1 MSSSQK
7 CFLPSRMSL
16 RSASTA
22 YEAIAKM
29 QTLRALT
36 MLQARMFLVN
46 RITNRGGFVIFE
58 TNKAETDAQIA
69 LRIDIKPKESRR
81 MERAKIGIV
90 DDEAGM
96 RDALVALLNENHFD
110 PVPME
115 SSAEFGM
122 IRESANLDLVLIDL
136 QLKGESGLAL
146 AMDIRHKGDLPIVM
160 LTGRG
165 DETDKIIG
173 LEIGADDYL
182 LKPFNPR
189 ELIARIRAVLRR
201 YGKSVSAPMAPE
213 RDGKNIALGT
223 LAVDRTNKIVTA
235 QDGGEIPLT
244 NAEYRLLDF
253 FLDRPNKIITRVDL
267 LAEIGSDLNR
277 YMDRTIDVLILR
289 LRRKI
294 EANPSKPVHLQTRR
308 GQGYIFV
315 TENPGPN
322 P

>member
-1 MSSSQK
+1 M
-7 CFLPSRMSL
+7 CL
-16 RSASTA
+16 RAASTA
-22 YEAIAKM
+22 YEAIAKT
-29 QTLRALT
+29 QTQRALT

-46 RITNRGGFVIFE
+46 RITNRHGFVIFE
-58 TNKAETDAQIA
+58 TNKPETDEQIA
-69 LRIDIKPKESRR
+69 GRFKTRPGECRR
-81 MERAKIGIV
+81 MDRAKIGIV

-96 RDALVALLNENHFD
+96 RDALVALLTENQFD
-110 PVPME
+110 PIPME
-115 SSAEFGM
+115 SSADFLELRKSVDF
-122 IRESANLDLVLIDL
+122 DLVLIDL

-173 LEIGADDYL
+173 LEVGADDYL

-201 YGKSVSAPMAPE
+201 YGKGVSAPLAPE
-213 RDGKNIALGT
+213 RDDKNIAFGK

-235 QDGGEIPLT
+235 QDGGEVPLT

-253 FLDRPNKIITRVDL
+253 FLDRPNKIIPRVDL

-294 EANPSKPVHLQTRR
+294 EENPSKPVHLQTRR

-315 TENPGPN
+315 TENSGPN
-322 P
+322 N